1 MVTCQMYIH
10 RYTIMRSCWE
20 EEPAERPNFTQLR
33 LMLEDLLTEDR
44 DYLVLEDIDVPL
56 SNSDNSSSPSPP
68 HSSDDGPPR
77 VVSGGATGGLRE
89 CPTAPESAKSNKP
102 SSPAKVTKKASPR
115 RDNMRINVCIH
126 QKSTDRLI
134 RPSESD
140 SSPSS
145 C

>member
-1 MVTCQMYIH
+1 MK
-10 RYTIMRSCWE
+10 SCWE
-20 EEPAERPNFTQLR
+20 EEATDRPTFGQLR
-33 LMLEDLLTEDR
+33 VMLEDLLTEDR

-56 SNSDNSSSPSPP
+56 SNSDNSSSPSPQHGLDNSP
-68 HSSDDGPPR
+68 VSTGSEGTASGHQLNSS
-77 VVSGGATGGLRE
+77 T
-89 CPTAPESAKSNKP
+89 SA
-102 SSPAKVTKKASPR
+102 SSSANSSSLTRISKKTSPR

-140 SSPSS
+140 SSPS